1 MSDDDV
7 ELVRRCFGVVAR
19 AFDAYWREPRSIARA
34 MEANDLWPEWLELF
48 ALLDPAVEWK
58 TLFLDTTFHSHDG
71 VAHGWDDFLTWA
83 DHYTPSM
90 EGVEDIGENRVLVE
104 VAFTG
109 KAKDG
114 PPMSGTFFAVFTV
127 RDGRILRVDEHTT
140 RAEALASLEHLRG

>member
-7 ELVRRCFGVVAR
+7 EFVRRCFGVVAR
-19 AFDAYWREPRSIARA
+19 AFDAYWREPRSISRA

-48 ALLDPAVEWK
+48 ALLDPEVEWK
-58 TLFLDTTFHSHDG
+58 TLFLDTTFHGHEG
-71 VAHGWDDFLTWA
+71 IAHGWDDFLTWA

-90 EGVEDIGENRVLVE
+90 EDADDIGDHRVLVE
-104 VAFTG
+104 VTFAG

-127 RDGRILRVDEHTT
+127 RDGRLLRVDEHTT
-140 RAEALASLEHLRG
+140 RAEALAARERLHG